1 MRTWTIVRAQ
11 RAVVVVRRP
20 LKLDV
25 MRRVSA
31 QLPLLLAAASV
42 ASTADALANSPTPAE
57 ILAEVQAAVRS
68 KTSDSAKAACHP
80 RYAFAADAW
89 ESKLFTRFL
98 SMTPS
103 NLRDFKY
110 FPTDGVAEAFLLG
123 EHPRIFI
130 HLWVATKDGACDE
143 FEFFEIVS

>member
-1 MRTWTIVRAQ
+1 
-11 RAVVVVRRP
+11 
-20 LKLDV
+20 

-31 QLPLLLAAASV
+31 PLPLLLAAASV
-42 ASTADALANSPTPAE
+42 ASTANALADPPTPAE

-68 KTSDSAKAACHP
+68 KVSESSRAACHP

-89 ESKLFTRFL
+89 DSKLFIRFL

-123 EHPRIFI
+123 ENPRILI

-143 FEFFEIVS
+143 FEFGEVVR